1 MGRYPGSDVKLAK
14 DIPALKAYVGNAL
27 DVYERAYQRNQRILL
42 EGTQGTSLSIHHG
55 RYPWVTSRDTTASGC
70 LSEAGISPRRVRRIV
85 MVCRTYPIRVGDAEK
100 GSSGPMSQEIKL
112 KEISKRSKIPSS
124 ELKQTETTS
133 TTHRPR
139 KIAEFDWVQLLRNAT
154 LNGPT
159 DIALT
164 FVDYLD
170 IRNRSAYRY
179 EQLQPDTLRFIEE
192 VERVSGVPVTLLSVW
207 FNRRSIIDRRVW

>member
-1 MGRYPGSDVKLAK
+1 
-14 DIPALKAYVGNAL
+14 
-27 DVYERAYQRNQRILL
+27 
-42 EGTQGTSLSIHHG
+42 
-55 RYPWVTSRDTTASGC
+55 
-70 LSEAGISPRRVRRIV
+70 

-154 LNGPT
+154 LNDPT

-170 IRNRSAYRY
+170 IRTRPAHRY
-179 EQLQPDTLRFIEE
+179 KQLHP
-192 VERVSGVPVTLLSVW
+192 P
-207 FNRRSIIDRRVW
+207 